1 MTLESLVAMAAALAI
16 LAITPGPGVLAVIS
30 RAVGHGFAD
39 AAVMTLGI
47 VLGDLVFFTAALTG
61 WAAVAQAFGGVFEA
75 VRLIAALALLAMGA
89 RMVRASFRRETAA
102 AHATQLGSVKR
113 RAFASGFLLTL
124 GNPKAILFYLAFLP
138 TFVDLARMDAV
149 DALAVVAVIVAVV
162 GSVLLGYAALAA
174 RAARCL
180 SRPAFARWMLRGA
193 GALLI
198 GTGAA
203 VAVRS

>member
-1 MTLESLVAMAAALAI
+1 MTPESLLAMAVALAI
-16 LAITPGPGVLAVIS
+16 LAVTPGPAVIAVIS

-47 VLGDLVFFTAALTG
+47 VLGDLVYFTAALSG

-75 VRLIAALALLAMGA
+75 IRLAAALVLLVMGA
-89 RMVRASFRRETAA
+89 RMVRASFHRGETPAPPRNA
-102 AHATQLGSVKR
+102 TKRHAFTGGL
-113 RAFASGFLLTL
+113 LLTL

-138 TFVDLARMDAV
+138 TFVDLSRLSAADA
-149 DALAVVAVIVAVV
+149 AAVV
-162 GSVLLGYAALAA
+162 GVIVGVVGCVLLAYAALAA

-180 SRPAFARWMLRGA
+180 ARPAFARWMLRGA
-193 GALLI
+193 GTILI

-203 VAVRS
+203 VAARS

>member
-1 MTLESLVAMAAALAI
+1 MTPETLLAMAAALAV
-16 LAITPGPGVLAVIS
+16 LALTPGPGVFAVIS

-39 AAVMTLGI
+39 AAVMILGI
-47 VLGDLVFFTAALTG
+47 VLGDLVYFAAALTG

-75 VRLIAALALLAMGA
+75 IRLAAALVLLLMGL
-89 RMVRASFRRETAA
+89 RMVRASFRREDSADA
-102 AHATQLGSVKR
+102 PARVAVKR
-113 RAFASGFLLTL
+113 RAFTGGFLLTL

-138 TFVDLARMDAV
+138 TFVDLTRMSAADGM
-149 DALAVVAVIVAVV
+149 VVGAVIVGVV
-162 GSVLLGYAALAA
+162 GGVLLGYAALAA

-193 GALLI
+193 GTLLI

-203 VAVRS
+203 VAARS

>member
-1 MTLESLVAMAAALAI
+1 MALETLAAMAAALAI
-16 LAITPGPGVLAVIS
+16 LAVTPGPGVLAVVS

-39 AAVMTLGI
+39 TAVMILGI
-47 VLGDLVFFTAALTG
+47 VLGDLVYFAAALTG

-75 VRLIAALALLAMGA
+75 IRLIAAAALVAMGG
-89 RMVRASFRRETAA
+89 RMLLASFRGAKTAPPP
-102 AHATQLGSVKR
+102 QQR
-113 RAFASGFLLTL
+113 RARHRAFVTGFLLTL

-138 TFVDLARMDAV
+138 TFIDLTRIDAV
-149 DALAVVAVIVAVV
+149 GGIEVGATIVVVV
-162 GSVLLGYAALAA
+162 GGVLLGYAALAS
-174 RAARCL
+174 RAATCL

-193 GALLI
+193 GSLLV

>member
-1 MTLESLVAMAAALAI
+1 MTLESLLAMAAALAI

-39 AAVMTLGI
+39 AAVMTVGI
-47 VLGDLVFFTAALTG
+47 VLGDLVFFAAALTG
-61 WAAVAQAFGGVFEA
+61 WAAVAQAFGGVFGA
-75 VRLIAALALLAMGA
+75 VRLIAALALLLMGA
-89 RMVRASFRRETAA
+89 RMVRASFRPGTSGPAPAA
-102 AHATQLGSVKR
+102 GATKR
-113 RAFASGFLLTL
+113 RAFAGGLLLTL

-138 TFVDLARMDAV
+138 TFIDLARIGPA
-149 DALAVVAVIVAVV
+149 DALAVGAVIIGVV
-162 GSVLLGYAALAA
+162 GGVLLAYAALAA

-203 VAVRS
+203 VAARS